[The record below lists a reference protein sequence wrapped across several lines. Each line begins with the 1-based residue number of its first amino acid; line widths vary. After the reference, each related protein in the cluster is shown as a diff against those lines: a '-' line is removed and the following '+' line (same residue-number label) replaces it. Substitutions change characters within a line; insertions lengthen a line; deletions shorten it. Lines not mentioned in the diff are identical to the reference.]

1 MDVALKT
8 PVRSGPRTLKR
19 TVKAYVSLTKPR
31 VVELL
36 LVVTAPT
43 MLLAERGIPNLWL
56 ILATLVGGSLSAGS
70 AGAFN
75 CYLDRDIDRLMKRTK
90 NRPLVTGEL
99 SDREALIF
107 AWALG
112 AASIL
117 WLGLLT
123 NWLAAAL
130 SFGAIVL
137 YVVFYTI
144 ILKRRT
150 PQNIVWGG
158 VAGCMPVLIGWAAV
172 TGDLS
177 WPPVILFMIIF
188 LWTPPHYW
196 PLSMKYRADYQAAGV
211 PMLAVVRG
219 RAQVGLQIILYA
231 WATVAC
237 SLLLIP
243 IADMGLLYSFTAL
256 VTGGWFIY
264 ETHRL
269 YSLAIRHEHVSPMR
283 VFHGSIAYLTLLFVA
298 VGVDPLLPF

>member
-19 TVKAYVSLTKPR
+19 TIKAYVSLTKPR

-117 WLGLLT
+117 WPHK
-123 NWLAAAL
+123 LA
-130 SFGAIVL
+130 
-137 YVVFYTI
+137 
-144 ILKRRT
+144 R
-150 PQNIVWGG
+150 
-158 VAGCMPVLIGWAAV
+158 
-172 TGDLS
+172 
-177 WPPVILFMIIF
+177 
-188 LWTPPHYW
+188 
-196 PLSMKYRADYQAAGV
+196 
-211 PMLAVVRG
+211 
-219 RAQVGLQIILYA
+219 
-231 WATVAC
+231 
-237 SLLLIP
+237 
-243 IADMGLLYSFTAL
+243 
-256 VTGGWFIY
+256 
-264 ETHRL
+264 
-269 YSLAIRHEHVSPMR
+269 
-283 VFHGSIAYLTLLFVA
+283 
-298 VGVDPLLPF
+298 